1 MELSETPIAC
11 QTLYEGKIIRVERM
25 DVRLPDGRVSKRE
38 IVRHSGGCAVVAVD
52 ANGRI
57 PLVEQYR
64 IAIAR
69 TTLELPAGKVDAGE
83 DPLACAQRELSEE
96 TGLRAGRW
104 QKLCASLS
112 SPGFTDEVLHIYLA
126 QDLCA
131 GAQHLDEGELLHVQ
145 WVDLNEAVEM
155 AFSGQLCD
163 GKTLT
168 GLLWAQRLLYA
179 HKNV

>member
-1 MELSETPIAC
+1 MELIETPLAC

-25 DVRLPDGRVSKRE
+25 DVRLSDGRVSKRE

-52 ANGRI
+52 AHGRI

-64 IAIAR
+64 MAIAR

-83 DPLACAQRELSEE
+83 DALVCAQRELSEE
-96 TGLRAGRW
+96 TGLSARRW
-104 QKLCASLS
+104 RKLCDSLS

-126 QDLCA
+126 QDLTA
-131 GAQHLDEGELLHVQ
+131 GAQHLDEGEHLHVQ
-145 WVDLNEAVEM
+145 WVALDEAVEM
-155 AFSGQLCD
+155 ALDGRLAD

-168 GLLWAQRLLYA
+168 GLLMAQRVLA
-179 HKNV
+179 GREGA